1 MAHNN
6 PYVVPHQ
13 PPQYAPGTLRTVSGR
28 DRENQAKL
36 FQSIQEHVARVQ
48 ALTQNTKN
56 QMASTNP
63 QSSAQTHPT
72 QNQGTLQRV
81 QAQLTQE
88 QQRRHIGEQNL
99 QQCLAE
105 LEQERKEIN
114 DLQHQ
119 L

>member
-6 PYVVPHQ
+6 PYAVPFQ
-13 PPQYAPGTLRTVSGR
+13 PSRAPGTLFTVSGR
-28 DRENQAKL
+28 NRTNQDQL
-36 FQSIQEHVARVQ
+36 FNSIQEHVARVE
-48 ALTQNTKN
+48 ALTKNTKD

-63 QSSAQTHPT
+63 QSSARTHPT

-81 QAQLTQE
+81 QAQLIQE
-88 QQRRHIGEQNL
+88 QERRHLGEQNL

-105 LEQERKEIN
+105 LEQARKEIN